1 MKKSYLTV
9 VLTLTCLLGLSRGAR
24 AQDAS
29 RIVVNVPF
37 DFVAGGETLPAG
49 MYSVSRVSTEAQP
62 DLVIRSDD
70 KSALLLPIV
79 FDGVPGEQ
87 AKLGFEHVGDRYFLS
102 TVETLAGVYRIGIP
116 RAMTRVAQMK
126 DHGAMPSSG
135 TN

>member
-1 MKKSYLTV
+1 MKKSYLIV
-9 VLTLTCLLGLSRGAR
+9 VLTLTCLLGLSRGAH

-79 FDGVPGEQ
+79 FDGVPAEQ

-102 TVETLAGVYRIGIP
+102 KVETLAGVYRIGIP
-116 RAMTRVAQMK
+116 RAMTRVAQTK
-126 DHGAMPSSG
+126 DHGTMSSSG